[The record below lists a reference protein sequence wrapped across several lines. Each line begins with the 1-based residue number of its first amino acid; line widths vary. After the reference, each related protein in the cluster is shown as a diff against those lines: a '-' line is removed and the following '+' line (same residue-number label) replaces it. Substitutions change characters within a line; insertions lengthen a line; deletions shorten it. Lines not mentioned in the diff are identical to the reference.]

1 MAEDLTTELAKLSS
15 LFVIARNSAFVY
27 KGKTVDIKEVSRSL
41 GVRYVLEGS
50 VRKADDRVR
59 VTTQLLDG
67 PSATHLWAENY
78 DRELKDIF
86 AVQDEIKQQVVAAL
100 KVKLTEA
107 ERERVRRIPTE
118 NLNAYDSIL
127 RGREYF
133 WRFTK
138 ETNAQARQMFE
149 HAIELAPTYAEAYAR
164 LGLTYWQ
171 DWFFQWDQDA
181 QNQERAFELVQK
193 SIALDDSLPMAHSLL
208 GTVYLYNKKQYE
220 QAIVEGERAIAL
232 DPNCAQ
238 CYASLGGIVNFAGQP
253 ERTIGLVEKAI
264 RLDPYYPFGPL
275 SILGQA
281 YVLMGRYE
289 EAIATF
295 QKALAVNPHFLAPHI
310 ALAGV
315 YSLLGREEEAQAEAA
330 IVLKTSPNFSVEGL
344 RQRSVDRDQ
353 VRQERFLAALRKAGL
368 K

>member
-1 MAEDLTTELAKLSS
+1 
-15 LFVIARNSAFVY
+15 
-27 KGKTVDIKEVSRSL
+27 
-41 GVRYVLEGS
+41 

-118 NLNAYDSIL
+118 NLNAYDSVL
-127 RGREYF
+127 RGREYY

-171 DWFFQWDQDA
+171 DWVFQWDQDA

-208 GTVYLYNKKQYE
+208 GTIYLYNKRQYE
-220 QAIVEGERAIAL
+220 QAIAEGERAIAL

-238 CYASLGGIVNFAGQP
+238 CYVWLGGIVNFAGQP
-253 ERTIGLVEKAI
+253 EETIGLVEKAI

-275 SILGQA
+275 SILGRLQ
-281 YVLMGRYE
+281 
-289 EAIATF
+289 
-295 QKALAVNPHFLAPHI
+295 
-310 ALAGV
+310 
-315 YSLLGREEEAQAEAA
+315 S
-330 IVLKTSPNFSVEGL
+330 
-344 RQRSVDRDQ
+344 
-353 VRQERFLAALRKAGL
+353 
-368 K
+368 